1 MAAKKYTGYE
11 KAAILL
17 MAIGEDA
24 ASEVMKNLDLKDVH
38 LIGNCISSLSN
49 IATDDVNLVMREFSE
64 SASSADGAVVGG
76 DDYVKKVLTKA
87 LGAEKAGKLLENLS
101 SSTTSSLETLKYL
114 DSKTISNFVKI
125 EHPQTIALI
134 LTYLDTD
141 HAGEVVTHLPE
152 HLRSEVLQ
160 RMAMIDNIPVEI
172 IKELEDT
179 LQKELQQAGSAQKRK
194 VGGIK
199 VVAEILNQMDKSNE
213 EKILITIDQSN
224 PNLSEQIKKLMFV
237 FDDLK
242 DVNDTG
248 MQEILKEVGR
258 EDLVA
263 ALKGAGETVKEK
275 FTKNMSERA
284 SEILK
289 EDMEAKGPIR
299 ISEVEKA
306 QQAIIKIAKKLESEG
321 KVVLRG
327 KGGEEMLV

>member
-1 MAAKKYTGYE
+1 MAGKKFAGHE

-24 ASEVMKNLDLKDVH
+24 ASEVLKNLDLKDVH
-38 LIGNCISSLSN
+38 LIGNCISNLDN
-49 IATDDVNLVMREFSE
+49 IATDDVNLVMREFSD
-64 SASSADGAVVGG
+64 SASSTDRAVVGG

-101 SSTTSSLETLKYL
+101 SSSTSSLETLKYL

-141 HAGEVVTHLPE
+141 HAGEVVSHLPE

-179 LQKELQQAGSAQKRK
+179 LQKELQAAGTAQKRK

-199 VVAEILNQMDKSNE
+199 VVAEILNQMDKTNE
-213 EKILITIDQSN
+213 EKILITIDQTN
-224 PNLSEQIKKLMFV
+224 PSLSEQIKKLMFV
-237 FDDLK
+237 FDDLA
-242 DVNDTG
+242 DIDDTG
-248 MQEILKEVGR
+248 IQEILKEVGR

-284 SEILK
+284 AEILR

-306 QQAIIKIAKKLESEG
+306 QQTIIKIAKRLEAEG

-327 KGGEEMLV
+327 KGGEEMFV